1 MKKIS
6 FLFLLLA
13 QMAVFAQ
20 VTEHKSPGDTIGPF
34 TTITFEE
41 PSANI
46 SVVASPTNIWQIG
59 VPQKTLFNQAWSL
72 PKAIVTDTMGNY
84 PENNHSIFEFG
95 FGPSA
100 MGGFYAGWFYYSIF
114 IDFRHQYDTDTLQD
128 GGYISVSWDAGQT
141 FMNILDDTIS
151 QQYYYSISP
160 LHPEPSAWGNTNLYQ
175 ESQTLFN
182 GEHGFS
188 GKSDGWVQSCMAW
201 YAIPVKNP
209 FLALNQDTLIFRFNF
224 ISDNIPS
231 SREGWMIDQ
240 IRLFSIDIGG
250 GIREVM
256 PGTQRSFVTPNPAIN
271 DALVTLNK
279 IYQDVDFQ
287 LYNNIGKCLE
297 RRSVTNSDQFT
308 LDVSKLP
315 SGTYFLKIL
324 LDRQYSETRK
334 IMILR

>member
-41 PSANI
+41 PTTYI
-46 SVVASPTNIWQIG
+46 SVVASPENIWQIG

-72 PKAIVTDTMGNY
+72 PKAIVTDTLGNY
-84 PENNHSIFEFG
+84 PDNNHSIFEFG

-128 GGYISVSWDAGQT
+128 GGYISVSWDDGQT

-175 ESQTLFN
+175 ESQTLCN

-188 GKSDGWVQSCMAW
+188 GKSDGWIQSCMAW
-201 YAIPVKNP
+201 YAIPVRNP
-209 FLALNQDTLIFRFNF
+209 FLALNNDTLIFRFNF

-250 GIREVM
+250 GIREMM

-279 IYQDVDFQ
+279 IYQNVDFQ

-324 LDRQYSETRK
+324 LDRQYPETRK